1 MSAEVPAVPSC
12 FCCIFKKEHRDE
24 QVSVWQIISSPHGKL
39 GEEPFN
45 DLSEVCSWT
54 FRSEI
59 MLVIY
64 TFWLKFTVIFYEF
77 EFNYSSVRELYS
89 LSLILIY

>member
-39 GEEPFN
+39 GEEPFS
-45 DLSEVCSWT
+45 DLQKSALGLLGLEV
-54 FRSEI
+54 R
-59 MLVIY
+59 LVVY
-64 TFWLKFTVIFYEF
+64 TIWLKFTVIFYEF
-77 EFNYSSVRELYS
+77 EFNYSLACELYS